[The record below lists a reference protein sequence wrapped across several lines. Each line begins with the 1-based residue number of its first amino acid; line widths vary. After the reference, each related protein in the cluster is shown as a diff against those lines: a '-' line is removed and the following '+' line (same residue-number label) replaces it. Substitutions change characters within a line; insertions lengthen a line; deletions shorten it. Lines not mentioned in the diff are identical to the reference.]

1 MYEKRRI
8 SLFPRSIPNKEHI
21 FQNTPDFR
29 NSTLCWRRVQNKQ
42 NYATQLFIMH
52 SFFIAN

>member
-21 FQNTPDFR
+21 FQNTPDFKK
-29 NSTLCWRRVQNKQ
+29 STLCWRRVQNKQ